1 MAPVLERSVY
11 IKLDWTSP
19 LTKHRYHQF
28 PACTSADICE
38 GVGKAY
44 SQNADIG
51 DYSNKVV
58 IAGMSKNFQNYQQN
72 LAYNQL
78 ISIELSSSHTLQ
90 ATQVAAS
97 SMSVKIS
104 DTVDLLPKALND
116 CPVVSER
123 VRPDVKTG
131 RAASSPPTIV
141 ENRILMNV

>member
-1 MAPVLERSVY
+1 
-11 IKLDWTSP
+11 
-19 LTKHRYHQF
+19 
-28 PACTSADICE
+28 
-38 GVGKAY
+38 VGKAY

-58 IAGMSKNFQNYQQN
+58 IAGMSKNFQDYQQN
-72 LAYNQL
+72 LAFHQL

-131 RAASSPPTIV
+131 RAASSPPTMV
-141 ENRILMNV
+141 ENLILMNE